1 MNQNRYSKIFTKKK
15 VASSAVCVVLAVSL
29 FAGCAHFESIEYSQ
43 EISEEN
49 PETIEAFD
57 QFINDIFETEVTENT
72 INLHFTISDPEK
84 YGITDY
90 PVTLGDLSIDA
101 MADSNARLEN
111 YLSGLNSFSYT
122 ELTLN
127 QQLTYDI
134 LENYF
139 KLQLDMADMYLY
151 DELLRPSTG
160 VQAQLP
166 ILYEEYS
173 FNSKKDVED
182 YLKLL
187 ALTDEYFDQI
197 ISFDF
202 FTEHS
207 LTEVTENTI
216 NLHFTISDPEKYGIT
231 DYPVTLGDLSN
242 DAMSDSNARLENYLS
257 GLSSFSYTELTLNQ
271 QLTYDI
277 LENYFQL
284 QLDMADMY
292 LYDELLRPSTGVQAQ
307 LPILYEEYSFNS
319 KKDVEDYL
327 KLLALTDEYFD
338 QIISFEKEKAD
349 AGLFMSDFACQNII
363 DQCNAFIADS
373 DNHYLIETFNTRID
387 KLTGLTQSEKDHY
400 RLQNEKMLLEHI
412 FPAYENLAAAL
423 TDLLGSGTNENGL
436 CYFPEGKQYYE
447 YLLAYN
453 TGASESVKTLENMIS
468 NERVKVL
475 QESSD
480 LTTENP
486 ELWELASEA
495 TLTPTDSATTLNH
508 LKEVMLD
515 DFPAPPETSY
525 TVNYIDDCVADYLA
539 PAFYVIAPIDD
550 YSHNSIYINETT
562 DTTNI
567 SYFTTL
573 AHEGFPG
580 HLYQTV
586 MTYESGI
593 EPVRSILNYSG
604 FVEGWATYVEFQSY
618 HYAGLDDDVATIL
631 ELNQDATLSLYAS
644 TDIGIHYEGW
654 TLEDTKKFWNNYGI
668 TNDDAIESIFELIVE
683 EPTHYLKYYI
693 GFLKFE
699 ELKKETSL
707 KNIKNYNDKSFHQA
721 VLSIGP
727 APFDIVDKYLP
738 AYYEY
743 IE

>member
-15 VASSAVCVVLAVSL
+15 VASSAVCMVLAVSL
-29 FAGCAHFESIEYSQ
+29 FAGCVHFESIEYSQ

-57 QFINDIFETEVTENT
+57 QFINDIFE
-72 INLHFTISDPEK
+72 
-84 YGITDY
+84 
-90 PVTLGDLSIDA
+90 
-101 MADSNARLEN
+101 
-111 YLSGLNSFSYT
+111 
-122 ELTLN
+122 
-127 QQLTYDI
+127 
-134 LENYF
+134 
-139 KLQLDMADMYLY
+139 
-151 DELLRPSTG
+151 
-160 VQAQLP
+160 
-166 ILYEEYS
+166 
-173 FNSKKDVED
+173 
-182 YLKLL
+182 
-187 ALTDEYFDQI
+187 
-197 ISFDF
+197 
-202 FTEHS
+202 
-207 LTEVTENTI
+207 TEVTENTI

-387 KLTGLTQSEKDHY
+387 KLTGLSQSEKDHY
-400 RLQNEKMLLEHI
+400 RLQNEKMLHEHI
-412 FPAYENLAAAL
+412 FPAYENLAAVL

-453 TGASESVKTLENMIS
+453 TGASESIKTLENMIS

-495 TLTPTDSATTLNH
+495 VLTPTDSVTTLNH

-515 DFPAPPETSY
+515 DFPAPPETGY

-654 TLEDTKKFWNNYGI
+654 TLKDTKKFWNNYGI

-738 AYYEY
+738 VYYEY

>member
-29 FAGCAHFESIEYSQ
+29 FTGCAHFESIEYSQ

-57 QFINDIFETEVTENT
+57 QFINDIFE
-72 INLHFTISDPEK
+72 
-84 YGITDY
+84 
-90 PVTLGDLSIDA
+90 
-101 MADSNARLEN
+101 
-111 YLSGLNSFSYT
+111 
-122 ELTLN
+122 
-127 QQLTYDI
+127 
-134 LENYF
+134 
-139 KLQLDMADMYLY
+139 
-151 DELLRPSTG
+151 
-160 VQAQLP
+160 
-166 ILYEEYS
+166 
-173 FNSKKDVED
+173 
-182 YLKLL
+182 
-187 ALTDEYFDQI
+187 
-197 ISFDF
+197 
-202 FTEHS
+202 
-207 LTEVTENTI
+207 TEVTENTI

-400 RLQNEKMLLEHI
+400 RLQNEKILHEHI
-412 FPAYENLAAAL
+412 FPAYENLVAAL

-453 TGASESVKTLENMIS
+453 TGTSESVKTLENMIS

-495 TLTPTDSATTLNH
+495 TLTPTDSVTTLNH

-515 DFPAPPETSY
+515 DFPAPPEIGY

-707 KNIKNYNDKSFHQA
+707 KNIKDYNDKSFHQA

>member
-15 VASSAVCVVLAVSL
+15 VASSAVCVALAISL

-49 PETIEAFD
+49 PQTVEAFD

-197 ISFDF
+197 ISF
-202 FTEHS
+202 
-207 LTEVTENTI
+207 
-216 NLHFTISDPEKYGIT
+216 
-231 DYPVTLGDLSN
+231 
-242 DAMSDSNARLENYLS
+242 
-257 GLSSFSYTELTLNQ
+257 
-271 QLTYDI
+271 
-277 LENYFQL
+277 
-284 QLDMADMY
+284 
-292 LYDELLRPSTGVQAQ
+292 
-307 LPILYEEYSFNS
+307 
-319 KKDVEDYL
+319 
-327 KLLALTDEYFD
+327 
-338 QIISFEKEKAD
+338 EKEKAD

-400 RLQNEKMLLEHI
+400 RLQNEKMLREHI

-453 TGASESVKTLENMIS
+453 TSAAESVKTLENMIS

-525 TVNYIDDCVADYLA
+525 TVSYIDDCVADYLA

-618 HYAGLDDDVATIL
+618 HYAGLDNDVATIL

>member
-15 VASSAVCVVLAVSL
+15 VASSAVCMVLAVSL

-57 QFINDIFETEVTENT
+57 QFINDIFE
-72 INLHFTISDPEK
+72 
-84 YGITDY
+84 
-90 PVTLGDLSIDA
+90 
-101 MADSNARLEN
+101 
-111 YLSGLNSFSYT
+111 
-122 ELTLN
+122 
-127 QQLTYDI
+127 
-134 LENYF
+134 
-139 KLQLDMADMYLY
+139 
-151 DELLRPSTG
+151 
-160 VQAQLP
+160 
-166 ILYEEYS
+166 
-173 FNSKKDVED
+173 
-182 YLKLL
+182 
-187 ALTDEYFDQI
+187 
-197 ISFDF
+197 
-202 FTEHS
+202 
-207 LTEVTENTI
+207 TEVTENTI

-400 RLQNEKMLLEHI
+400 RLQNEKMLREHI

-508 LKEVMLD
+508 LKEIMLD
-515 DFPAPPETSY
+515 DFPAPPETGY

-668 TNDDAIESIFELIVE
+668 TNDNAIESIFELIVE

>member
-15 VASSAVCVVLAVSL
+15 VASSAVCVALAISL

-49 PETIEAFD
+49 PQTVEAFD

-111 YLSGLNSFSYT
+111 YLS
-122 ELTLN
+122 
-127 QQLTYDI
+127 D
-134 LENYF
+134 
-139 KLQLDMADMYLY
+139 
-151 DELLRPSTG
+151 
-160 VQAQLP
+160 
-166 ILYEEYS
+166 
-173 FNSKKDVED
+173 
-182 YLKLL
+182 
-187 ALTDEYFDQI
+187 
-197 ISFDF
+197 
-202 FTEHS
+202 
-207 LTEVTENTI
+207 
-216 NLHFTISDPEKYGIT
+216 
-231 DYPVTLGDLSN
+231 
-242 DAMSDSNARLENYLS
+242 
-257 GLSSFSYTELTLNQ
+257 LSSFSYTELTLNQ

-400 RLQNEKMLLEHI
+400 RLQNEKILHEHI

-453 TGASESVKTLENMIS
+453 TGTTESIKTLENMIS

-495 TLTPTDSATTLNH
+495 ALTPTDSVTTLNH

-515 DFPAPPETSY
+515 DFPAPPETGY

>member
-15 VASSAVCVVLAVSL
+15 IASSAVCVALAISL

-49 PETIEAFD
+49 PQTVEAFD

-111 YLSGLNSFSYT
+111 YLS
-122 ELTLN
+122 
-127 QQLTYDI
+127 D
-134 LENYF
+134 
-139 KLQLDMADMYLY
+139 
-151 DELLRPSTG
+151 
-160 VQAQLP
+160 
-166 ILYEEYS
+166 
-173 FNSKKDVED
+173 
-182 YLKLL
+182 
-187 ALTDEYFDQI
+187 
-197 ISFDF
+197 
-202 FTEHS
+202 
-207 LTEVTENTI
+207 
-216 NLHFTISDPEKYGIT
+216 
-231 DYPVTLGDLSN
+231 
-242 DAMSDSNARLENYLS
+242 
-257 GLSSFSYTELTLNQ
+257 LSSFSYTELTLNQ

-277 LENYFQL
+277 LENYIQL

-338 QIISFEKEKAD
+338 QIISFEEEKAA

-400 RLQNEKMLLEHI
+400 RLQNEKMLREHI

-508 LKEVMLD
+508 LKEIMLD
-515 DFPAPPETSY
+515 DFPAPPETGY

-738 AYYEY
+738 VYYEY

>member
-15 VASSAVCVVLAVSL
+15 VASSAVCMALAISL

-49 PETIEAFD
+49 PQTVEAFD

-197 ISFDF
+197 ISF
-202 FTEHS
+202 
-207 LTEVTENTI
+207 
-216 NLHFTISDPEKYGIT
+216 
-231 DYPVTLGDLSN
+231 
-242 DAMSDSNARLENYLS
+242 
-257 GLSSFSYTELTLNQ
+257 
-271 QLTYDI
+271 
-277 LENYFQL
+277 
-284 QLDMADMY
+284 
-292 LYDELLRPSTGVQAQ
+292 
-307 LPILYEEYSFNS
+307 
-319 KKDVEDYL
+319 
-327 KLLALTDEYFD
+327 
-338 QIISFEKEKAD
+338 EKEKAD

-400 RLQNEKMLLEHI
+400 RLQNEKMLREHI

-525 TVNYIDDCVADYLA
+525 TVSYIDDCVADYLA

-618 HYAGLDDDVATIL
+618 HYAGLDNDVATIL

>member
-15 VASSAVCVVLAVSL
+15 VASSAVCVALAISL

-49 PETIEAFD
+49 PQTVEAFD
-57 QFINDIFETEVTENT
+57 QFINDIFE
-72 INLHFTISDPEK
+72 
-84 YGITDY
+84 
-90 PVTLGDLSIDA
+90 
-101 MADSNARLEN
+101 
-111 YLSGLNSFSYT
+111 
-122 ELTLN
+122 
-127 QQLTYDI
+127 
-134 LENYF
+134 
-139 KLQLDMADMYLY
+139 
-151 DELLRPSTG
+151 
-160 VQAQLP
+160 
-166 ILYEEYS
+166 
-173 FNSKKDVED
+173 
-182 YLKLL
+182 
-187 ALTDEYFDQI
+187 
-197 ISFDF
+197 
-202 FTEHS
+202 
-207 LTEVTENTI
+207 TEVTENTI

-400 RLQNEKMLLEHI
+400 RLQNEKMLREHI

-515 DFPAPPETSY
+515 DFPAPPETGY

-618 HYAGLDDDVATIL
+618 HYAGLDNDVATIL

-707 KNIKNYNDKSFHQA
+707 KNIKDYNDKSFHQA

>member
-1 MNQNRYSKIFTKKK
+1 M
-15 VASSAVCVVLAVSL
+15 CVVLAVSL

-57 QFINDIFETEVTENT
+57 QFINDIFE
-72 INLHFTISDPEK
+72 
-84 YGITDY
+84 
-90 PVTLGDLSIDA
+90 
-101 MADSNARLEN
+101 
-111 YLSGLNSFSYT
+111 
-122 ELTLN
+122 
-127 QQLTYDI
+127 
-134 LENYF
+134 
-139 KLQLDMADMYLY
+139 
-151 DELLRPSTG
+151 
-160 VQAQLP
+160 
-166 ILYEEYS
+166 
-173 FNSKKDVED
+173 
-182 YLKLL
+182 
-187 ALTDEYFDQI
+187 
-197 ISFDF
+197 
-202 FTEHS
+202 
-207 LTEVTENTI
+207 TEVTENTI

-400 RLQNEKMLLEHI
+400 RLQNEKILHEHI
-412 FPAYENLAAAL
+412 FPAYENLVAAL

-453 TGASESVKTLENMIS
+453 TGTSESVKTLENMIS

-495 TLTPTDSATTLNH
+495 TLTPTDSVTTLNH

-515 DFPAPPETSY
+515 DFPAPPEIGY

-707 KNIKNYNDKSFHQA
+707 KNIKDYNDKSFHQA

>member
-15 VASSAVCVVLAVSL
+15 VASSAVCVALAISL

-49 PETIEAFD
+49 PQTVEAFD
-57 QFINDIFETEVTENT
+57 QFINDIFE
-72 INLHFTISDPEK
+72 
-84 YGITDY
+84 
-90 PVTLGDLSIDA
+90 
-101 MADSNARLEN
+101 
-111 YLSGLNSFSYT
+111 
-122 ELTLN
+122 
-127 QQLTYDI
+127 
-134 LENYF
+134 
-139 KLQLDMADMYLY
+139 
-151 DELLRPSTG
+151 
-160 VQAQLP
+160 
-166 ILYEEYS
+166 
-173 FNSKKDVED
+173 
-182 YLKLL
+182 
-187 ALTDEYFDQI
+187 
-197 ISFDF
+197 
-202 FTEHS
+202 
-207 LTEVTENTI
+207 TEVTENTI

-400 RLQNEKMLLEHI
+400 RLQNEKILHEHI
-412 FPAYENLAAAL
+412 FPAYENLVAAL

-453 TGASESVKTLENMIS
+453 TGTSESVKTLENMIS

-495 TLTPTDSATTLNH
+495 TLTPTDSVTTLNH

-515 DFPAPPETSY
+515 DFPAPPEIGY

-707 KNIKNYNDKSFHQA
+707 KNIKDYNDKSFHQA

>member
-15 VASSAVCVVLAVSL
+15 VASSAVCMVLAVSL

-57 QFINDIFETEVTENT
+57 QFINDIFE
-72 INLHFTISDPEK
+72 
-84 YGITDY
+84 
-90 PVTLGDLSIDA
+90 
-101 MADSNARLEN
+101 
-111 YLSGLNSFSYT
+111 
-122 ELTLN
+122 
-127 QQLTYDI
+127 
-134 LENYF
+134 
-139 KLQLDMADMYLY
+139 
-151 DELLRPSTG
+151 
-160 VQAQLP
+160 
-166 ILYEEYS
+166 
-173 FNSKKDVED
+173 
-182 YLKLL
+182 
-187 ALTDEYFDQI
+187 
-197 ISFDF
+197 
-202 FTEHS
+202 
-207 LTEVTENTI
+207 TEVTENTI

-400 RLQNEKMLLEHI
+400 RLQNEKMLREHI

-508 LKEVMLD
+508 LKEIMLD
-515 DFPAPPETSY
+515 DFPAPPETGY

-586 MTYESGI
+586 MTYKSGI

>member
-1 MNQNRYSKIFTKKK
+1 M
-15 VASSAVCVVLAVSL
+15 CVVLAVSL

-57 QFINDIFETEVTENT
+57 QFINDIFE
-72 INLHFTISDPEK
+72 
-84 YGITDY
+84 
-90 PVTLGDLSIDA
+90 
-101 MADSNARLEN
+101 
-111 YLSGLNSFSYT
+111 
-122 ELTLN
+122 
-127 QQLTYDI
+127 
-134 LENYF
+134 
-139 KLQLDMADMYLY
+139 
-151 DELLRPSTG
+151 
-160 VQAQLP
+160 
-166 ILYEEYS
+166 
-173 FNSKKDVED
+173 
-182 YLKLL
+182 
-187 ALTDEYFDQI
+187 
-197 ISFDF
+197 
-202 FTEHS
+202 
-207 LTEVTENTI
+207 TEVTENTI

-373 DNHYLIETFNTRID
+373 DNHYLMETFNTRID

-400 RLQNEKMLLEHI
+400 RLQNEKMLREHI

-453 TGASESVKTLENMIS
+453 TGTSESVKTLENMIS

-495 TLTPTDSATTLNH
+495 TLTPTDSVTTLNH

-515 DFPAPPETSY
+515 DFPAPPEIGY

>member
-15 VASSAVCVVLAVSL
+15 IASSAVCVALAISL

-49 PETIEAFD
+49 PQTVEAFD
-57 QFINDIFETEVTENT
+57 QFINDIFE
-72 INLHFTISDPEK
+72 
-84 YGITDY
+84 
-90 PVTLGDLSIDA
+90 
-101 MADSNARLEN
+101 
-111 YLSGLNSFSYT
+111 
-122 ELTLN
+122 
-127 QQLTYDI
+127 
-134 LENYF
+134 
-139 KLQLDMADMYLY
+139 
-151 DELLRPSTG
+151 
-160 VQAQLP
+160 
-166 ILYEEYS
+166 
-173 FNSKKDVED
+173 
-182 YLKLL
+182 
-187 ALTDEYFDQI
+187 
-197 ISFDF
+197 
-202 FTEHS
+202 
-207 LTEVTENTI
+207 TEVTENTI

-400 RLQNEKMLLEHI
+400 RLQNEKMLREHI

-453 TGASESVKTLENMIS
+453 TGTSESVKTLENMIS

-495 TLTPTDSATTLNH
+495 TLTPTDSVTTLNH

-515 DFPAPPETSY
+515 DFPAPPEIGY

>member
-1 MNQNRYSKIFTKKK
+1 MC
-15 VASSAVCVVLAVSL
+15 VALAISL

-49 PETIEAFD
+49 PQTVEAFD

-197 ISFDF
+197 ISF
-202 FTEHS
+202 
-207 LTEVTENTI
+207 
-216 NLHFTISDPEKYGIT
+216 
-231 DYPVTLGDLSN
+231 
-242 DAMSDSNARLENYLS
+242 
-257 GLSSFSYTELTLNQ
+257 
-271 QLTYDI
+271 
-277 LENYFQL
+277 
-284 QLDMADMY
+284 
-292 LYDELLRPSTGVQAQ
+292 
-307 LPILYEEYSFNS
+307 
-319 KKDVEDYL
+319 
-327 KLLALTDEYFD
+327 
-338 QIISFEKEKAD
+338 EKEKAD

-400 RLQNEKMLLEHI
+400 RLQNEKMLREHI

-525 TVNYIDDCVADYLA
+525 TVSYIDDCVADYLA

>member
-15 VASSAVCVVLAVSL
+15 VASSAVCVALAISL

-49 PETIEAFD
+49 PQTVEAFD

-197 ISFDF
+197 ISF
-202 FTEHS
+202 
-207 LTEVTENTI
+207 
-216 NLHFTISDPEKYGIT
+216 
-231 DYPVTLGDLSN
+231 
-242 DAMSDSNARLENYLS
+242 
-257 GLSSFSYTELTLNQ
+257 
-271 QLTYDI
+271 
-277 LENYFQL
+277 
-284 QLDMADMY
+284 
-292 LYDELLRPSTGVQAQ
+292 
-307 LPILYEEYSFNS
+307 
-319 KKDVEDYL
+319 
-327 KLLALTDEYFD
+327 
-338 QIISFEKEKAD
+338 EKEKAD

-387 KLTGLTQSEKDHY
+387 KLTGLSQSEKDHY
-400 RLQNEKMLLEHI
+400 RLQNEKMLHEHI
-412 FPAYENLAAAL
+412 FPAYENLAAVL

-525 TVNYIDDCVADYLA
+525 TVSYIDDCVADYLA

-707 KNIKNYNDKSFHQA
+707 KNIKDYNDKSFHQA

>member
-15 VASSAVCVVLAVSL
+15 VASSAVCVALAISL

-49 PETIEAFD
+49 PQTVEAFD
-57 QFINDIFETEVTENT
+57 QFINDIFKTEVTENT

-187 ALTDEYFDQI
+187 
-197 ISFDF
+197 S
-202 FTEHS
+202 
-207 LTEVTENTI
+207 
-216 NLHFTISDPEKYGIT
+216 
-231 DYPVTLGDLSN
+231 
-242 DAMSDSNARLENYLS
+242 
-257 GLSSFSYTELTLNQ
+257 
-271 QLTYDI
+271 
-277 LENYFQL
+277 
-284 QLDMADMY
+284 
-292 LYDELLRPSTGVQAQ
+292 
-307 LPILYEEYSFNS
+307 
-319 KKDVEDYL
+319 
-327 KLLALTDEYFD
+327 LTDEYFD

-349 AGLFMSDFACQNII
+349 AGLFMPDFACQNII

-400 RLQNEKMLLEHI
+400 RLQNEKILHEHI

-453 TGASESVKTLENMIS
+453 TGTSESVKALENMIS

-515 DFPAPPETSY
+515 DFPAPPETGY

-707 KNIKNYNDKSFHQA
+707 KNIKDYNDKSFHQA

>member
-1 MNQNRYSKIFTKKK
+1 M
-15 VASSAVCVVLAVSL
+15 VLAVSL

-57 QFINDIFETEVTENT
+57 QFINDIFETEV
-72 INLHFTISDPEK
+72 
-84 YGITDY
+84 
-90 PVTLGDLSIDA
+90 
-101 MADSNARLEN
+101 M
-111 YLSGLNSFSYT
+111 
-122 ELTLN
+122 
-127 QQLTYDI
+127 
-134 LENYF
+134 
-139 KLQLDMADMYLY
+139 
-151 DELLRPSTG
+151 
-160 VQAQLP
+160 
-166 ILYEEYS
+166 
-173 FNSKKDVED
+173 
-182 YLKLL
+182 
-187 ALTDEYFDQI
+187 
-197 ISFDF
+197 
-202 FTEHS
+202 
-207 LTEVTENTI
+207 ENTI

-363 DQCNAFIADS
+363 DQCNAFIVDS

-400 RLQNEKMLLEHI
+400 RLQNEKMLREHI

-515 DFPAPPETSY
+515 DFPAPPETGY

>member
-15 VASSAVCVVLAVSL
+15 VASSAVCVALAISL

-49 PETIEAFD
+49 PQTVEAFD

-197 ISFDF
+197 ISF
-202 FTEHS
+202 
-207 LTEVTENTI
+207 
-216 NLHFTISDPEKYGIT
+216 
-231 DYPVTLGDLSN
+231 
-242 DAMSDSNARLENYLS
+242 
-257 GLSSFSYTELTLNQ
+257 
-271 QLTYDI
+271 
-277 LENYFQL
+277 
-284 QLDMADMY
+284 
-292 LYDELLRPSTGVQAQ
+292 
-307 LPILYEEYSFNS
+307 
-319 KKDVEDYL
+319 
-327 KLLALTDEYFD
+327 
-338 QIISFEKEKAD
+338 EKEKAD

-400 RLQNEKMLLEHI
+400 RLQNEKMLREHI

-515 DFPAPPETSY
+515 DLPAPPETSY
-525 TVNYIDDCVADYLA
+525 TVSYIDDCVADYLA

-618 HYAGLDDDVATIL
+618 HYAGLDNDVATIL

>member
-15 VASSAVCVVLAVSL
+15 VASSAVCVALAISL

-49 PETIEAFD
+49 PQTVEAFD
-57 QFINDIFETEVTENT
+57 QFINDIFE
-72 INLHFTISDPEK
+72 
-84 YGITDY
+84 
-90 PVTLGDLSIDA
+90 
-101 MADSNARLEN
+101 
-111 YLSGLNSFSYT
+111 
-122 ELTLN
+122 
-127 QQLTYDI
+127 
-134 LENYF
+134 
-139 KLQLDMADMYLY
+139 
-151 DELLRPSTG
+151 
-160 VQAQLP
+160 
-166 ILYEEYS
+166 
-173 FNSKKDVED
+173 
-182 YLKLL
+182 
-187 ALTDEYFDQI
+187 
-197 ISFDF
+197 
-202 FTEHS
+202 
-207 LTEVTENTI
+207 TEVTENTI

-373 DNHYLIETFNTRID
+373 DNHYLMETFNTRID

-400 RLQNEKMLLEHI
+400 RLQNEKMLREHI

-453 TGASESVKTLENMIS
+453 TGTSESVKTLENMIS

-495 TLTPTDSATTLNH
+495 TLTPTDSVTTLNH

-515 DFPAPPETSY
+515 DFPAPPEIGY

>member
-1 MNQNRYSKIFTKKK
+1 M
-15 VASSAVCVVLAVSL
+15 VLAVSL

-57 QFINDIFETEVTENT
+57 QFINDIFE
-72 INLHFTISDPEK
+72 
-84 YGITDY
+84 
-90 PVTLGDLSIDA
+90 
-101 MADSNARLEN
+101 
-111 YLSGLNSFSYT
+111 
-122 ELTLN
+122 
-127 QQLTYDI
+127 
-134 LENYF
+134 
-139 KLQLDMADMYLY
+139 
-151 DELLRPSTG
+151 
-160 VQAQLP
+160 
-166 ILYEEYS
+166 
-173 FNSKKDVED
+173 
-182 YLKLL
+182 
-187 ALTDEYFDQI
+187 
-197 ISFDF
+197 
-202 FTEHS
+202 
-207 LTEVTENTI
+207 TEVTENTI

-292 LYDELLRPSTGVQAQ
+292 LYDEPLRPSTGVQAQ

-373 DNHYLIETFNTRID
+373 DNHYLMETFNTRID

-400 RLQNEKMLLEHI
+400 RLQNEKMLREHI

-453 TGASESVKTLENMIS
+453 TGTSESVKTLENMIS

-495 TLTPTDSATTLNH
+495 TLTPTDSVTTLNH

-515 DFPAPPETSY
+515 DFPAPPEIGY

-562 DTTNI
+562 DATNI

>member
-1 MNQNRYSKIFTKKK
+1 LNQNRYSKIFTKKK
-15 VASSAVCVVLAVSL
+15 VASSAVCVALAISL

-49 PETIEAFD
+49 PQTVEAFD

-197 ISFDF
+197 ISF
-202 FTEHS
+202 
-207 LTEVTENTI
+207 
-216 NLHFTISDPEKYGIT
+216 
-231 DYPVTLGDLSN
+231 
-242 DAMSDSNARLENYLS
+242 
-257 GLSSFSYTELTLNQ
+257 
-271 QLTYDI
+271 
-277 LENYFQL
+277 
-284 QLDMADMY
+284 
-292 LYDELLRPSTGVQAQ
+292 
-307 LPILYEEYSFNS
+307 
-319 KKDVEDYL
+319 
-327 KLLALTDEYFD
+327 
-338 QIISFEKEKAD
+338 EKEKAD

-400 RLQNEKMLLEHI
+400 RLQNEKMLREHI

-525 TVNYIDDCVADYLA
+525 TVSYIDDCVADYLA

-618 HYAGLDDDVATIL
+618 HYAGLDNDVATIL

>member
-1 MNQNRYSKIFTKKK
+1 M
-15 VASSAVCVVLAVSL
+15 VLAVSL

-57 QFINDIFETEVTENT
+57 QFINDIFETEV
-72 INLHFTISDPEK
+72 
-84 YGITDY
+84 
-90 PVTLGDLSIDA
+90 
-101 MADSNARLEN
+101 M
-111 YLSGLNSFSYT
+111 
-122 ELTLN
+122 
-127 QQLTYDI
+127 
-134 LENYF
+134 
-139 KLQLDMADMYLY
+139 
-151 DELLRPSTG
+151 
-160 VQAQLP
+160 
-166 ILYEEYS
+166 
-173 FNSKKDVED
+173 
-182 YLKLL
+182 
-187 ALTDEYFDQI
+187 
-197 ISFDF
+197 
-202 FTEHS
+202 
-207 LTEVTENTI
+207 ENTI

-400 RLQNEKMLLEHI
+400 RLQNEKMLHEHI

-453 TGASESVKTLENMIS
+453 TGTSESVKTLENMIS

-495 TLTPTDSATTLNH
+495 TLTPTDSVTTLNH

-515 DFPAPPETSY
+515 DFPAPPEIGY

>member
-72 INLHFTISDPEK
+72 INLHFT
-84 YGITDY
+84 
-90 PVTLGDLSIDA
+90 
-101 MADSNARLEN
+101 
-111 YLSGLNSFSYT
+111 F
-122 ELTLN
+122 
-127 QQLTYDI
+127 
-134 LENYF
+134 
-139 KLQLDMADMYLY
+139 
-151 DELLRPSTG
+151 
-160 VQAQLP
+160 
-166 ILYEEYS
+166 
-173 FNSKKDVED
+173 
-182 YLKLL
+182 
-187 ALTDEYFDQI
+187 
-197 ISFDF
+197 
-202 FTEHS
+202 
-207 LTEVTENTI
+207 
-216 NLHFTISDPEKYGIT
+216 SDPEKYGIT

-400 RLQNEKMLLEHI
+400 RLQNEKMLHEHI

-453 TGASESVKTLENMIS
+453 TGAAESVKTLENMIS

-604 FVEGWATYVEFQSY
+604 FVEGWATYVEFRSY

-707 KNIKNYNDKSFHQA
+707 KNIKDYNDKSFHQA

>member
-1 MNQNRYSKIFTKKK
+1 MC
-15 VASSAVCVVLAVSL
+15 VALAISL

-49 PETIEAFD
+49 PQTVEAFD

-111 YLSGLNSFSYT
+111 YLSGLN
-122 ELTLN
+122 
-127 QQLTYDI
+127 
-134 LENYF
+134 
-139 KLQLDMADMYLY
+139 
-151 DELLRPSTG
+151 
-160 VQAQLP
+160 
-166 ILYEEYS
+166 
-173 FNSKKDVED
+173 
-182 YLKLL
+182 
-187 ALTDEYFDQI
+187 
-197 ISFDF
+197 
-202 FTEHS
+202 
-207 LTEVTENTI
+207 
-216 NLHFTISDPEKYGIT
+216 
-231 DYPVTLGDLSN
+231 
-242 DAMSDSNARLENYLS
+242 
-257 GLSSFSYTELTLNQ
+257 SFSYTELTLNQ

-400 RLQNEKMLLEHI
+400 RLQNEKMLREHI

-525 TVNYIDDCVADYLA
+525 TVSYIDDCVADYLA

-707 KNIKNYNDKSFHQA
+707 KNIKDYNDKSFHQA

>member
-15 VASSAVCVVLAVSL
+15 VASSAVCMVLAVSL
-29 FAGCAHFESIEYSQ
+29 FAGCVHFESIEYSQ

-57 QFINDIFETEVTENT
+57 QFINDIFE
-72 INLHFTISDPEK
+72 
-84 YGITDY
+84 
-90 PVTLGDLSIDA
+90 
-101 MADSNARLEN
+101 
-111 YLSGLNSFSYT
+111 
-122 ELTLN
+122 
-127 QQLTYDI
+127 
-134 LENYF
+134 
-139 KLQLDMADMYLY
+139 
-151 DELLRPSTG
+151 
-160 VQAQLP
+160 
-166 ILYEEYS
+166 
-173 FNSKKDVED
+173 
-182 YLKLL
+182 
-187 ALTDEYFDQI
+187 
-197 ISFDF
+197 
-202 FTEHS
+202 
-207 LTEVTENTI
+207 TEVTENTI

-387 KLTGLTQSEKDHY
+387 KLTGLSQSEKDHY
-400 RLQNEKMLLEHI
+400 RLQNEKMLHEHI
-412 FPAYENLAAAL
+412 FPAYENLAAVL

-453 TGASESVKTLENMIS
+453 TGASESIKTLENMIS

-495 TLTPTDSATTLNH
+495 VLTPTDSVTTLNH

-515 DFPAPPETSY
+515 DFPAPPETGY

-654 TLEDTKKFWNNYGI
+654 TLKDTKKFWNNYGI

-727 APFDIVDKYLP
+727 APLDIVDKYLP

>member
-15 VASSAVCVVLAVSL
+15 VASSAVCVALAISL

-49 PETIEAFD
+49 PQTVEAFD

-197 ISFDF
+197 ISF
-202 FTEHS
+202 
-207 LTEVTENTI
+207 
-216 NLHFTISDPEKYGIT
+216 
-231 DYPVTLGDLSN
+231 
-242 DAMSDSNARLENYLS
+242 
-257 GLSSFSYTELTLNQ
+257 
-271 QLTYDI
+271 
-277 LENYFQL
+277 
-284 QLDMADMY
+284 
-292 LYDELLRPSTGVQAQ
+292 
-307 LPILYEEYSFNS
+307 
-319 KKDVEDYL
+319 
-327 KLLALTDEYFD
+327 
-338 QIISFEKEKAD
+338 EKEKAD

-400 RLQNEKMLLEHI
+400 RLQNEKMLREHI

-525 TVNYIDDCVADYLA
+525 TVSYIDDCVADYLA

-618 HYAGLDDDVATIL
+618 HYAGLDNDVATIL

-707 KNIKNYNDKSFHQA
+707 KNIKDYNDKSFHQA

>member
-1 MNQNRYSKIFTKKK
+1 M
-15 VASSAVCVVLAVSL
+15 VLAVSL

-57 QFINDIFETEVTENT
+57 QFINDIFE
-72 INLHFTISDPEK
+72 
-84 YGITDY
+84 
-90 PVTLGDLSIDA
+90 
-101 MADSNARLEN
+101 
-111 YLSGLNSFSYT
+111 
-122 ELTLN
+122 
-127 QQLTYDI
+127 
-134 LENYF
+134 
-139 KLQLDMADMYLY
+139 
-151 DELLRPSTG
+151 
-160 VQAQLP
+160 
-166 ILYEEYS
+166 
-173 FNSKKDVED
+173 
-182 YLKLL
+182 
-187 ALTDEYFDQI
+187 
-197 ISFDF
+197 
-202 FTEHS
+202 
-207 LTEVTENTI
+207 TEVTENTI

-400 RLQNEKMLLEHI
+400 RLQNEKMLREHI

-453 TGASESVKTLENMIS
+453 TGTSESVKTLENMIS

-495 TLTPTDSATTLNH
+495 TLTPTDSVTTLNH

-515 DFPAPPETSY
+515 DFPAPPEIGY

-738 AYYEY
+738 VYYEY

>member
-15 VASSAVCVVLAVSL
+15 VASSAVCVALAISL

-90 PVTLGDLSIDA
+90 PVTLGDLS
-101 MADSNARLEN
+101 
-111 YLSGLNSFSYT
+111 
-122 ELTLN
+122 
-127 QQLTYDI
+127 
-134 LENYF
+134 
-139 KLQLDMADMYLY
+139 
-151 DELLRPSTG
+151 
-160 VQAQLP
+160 
-166 ILYEEYS
+166 
-173 FNSKKDVED
+173 
-182 YLKLL
+182 
-187 ALTDEYFDQI
+187 
-197 ISFDF
+197 
-202 FTEHS
+202 
-207 LTEVTENTI
+207 
-216 NLHFTISDPEKYGIT
+216 
-231 DYPVTLGDLSN
+231 N
-242 DAMSDSNARLENYLS
+242 DAMSVSNARLENYLS

-363 DQCNAFIADS
+363 DQCNAFIVDS

-400 RLQNEKMLLEHI
+400 RLQNEKMLREHI

-453 TGASESVKTLENMIS
+453 TGAAESVKTLENMIS

-525 TVNYIDDCVADYLA
+525 TVSYIDDCVADYLA

-699 ELKKETSL
+699 ELKKGTSL

>member
-1 MNQNRYSKIFTKKK
+1 M
-15 VASSAVCVVLAVSL
+15 CVVLAISL

-49 PETIEAFD
+49 PQTVEAFD

-197 ISFDF
+197 ISF
-202 FTEHS
+202 
-207 LTEVTENTI
+207 
-216 NLHFTISDPEKYGIT
+216 
-231 DYPVTLGDLSN
+231 
-242 DAMSDSNARLENYLS
+242 
-257 GLSSFSYTELTLNQ
+257 
-271 QLTYDI
+271 
-277 LENYFQL
+277 
-284 QLDMADMY
+284 
-292 LYDELLRPSTGVQAQ
+292 
-307 LPILYEEYSFNS
+307 
-319 KKDVEDYL
+319 
-327 KLLALTDEYFD
+327 
-338 QIISFEKEKAD
+338 EKEKAD

-400 RLQNEKMLLEHI
+400 RLQNEKILHEHI

-525 TVNYIDDCVADYLA
+525 TVSYIDDCVADYLA

>member
-15 VASSAVCVVLAVSL
+15 VASSAVCVALAISL
-29 FAGCAHFESIEYSQ
+29 YAGCAHFESIEYSQ

-49 PETIEAFD
+49 PQTVEAFD
-57 QFINDIFETEVTENT
+57 QFINDIFE
-72 INLHFTISDPEK
+72 
-84 YGITDY
+84 
-90 PVTLGDLSIDA
+90 
-101 MADSNARLEN
+101 
-111 YLSGLNSFSYT
+111 
-122 ELTLN
+122 
-127 QQLTYDI
+127 
-134 LENYF
+134 
-139 KLQLDMADMYLY
+139 
-151 DELLRPSTG
+151 
-160 VQAQLP
+160 
-166 ILYEEYS
+166 
-173 FNSKKDVED
+173 
-182 YLKLL
+182 
-187 ALTDEYFDQI
+187 
-197 ISFDF
+197 
-202 FTEHS
+202 
-207 LTEVTENTI
+207 TEVTENTI

-257 GLSSFSYTELTLNQ
+257 GLNSFSYTELTLNQ

-277 LENYFQL
+277 LENYFKL

-400 RLQNEKMLLEHI
+400 RLQNEKMLREHI

-525 TVNYIDDCVADYLA
+525 TVSYIDDCVADYLA

-618 HYAGLDDDVATIL
+618 HYAGLDNDVATIL

>member
-1 MNQNRYSKIFTKKK
+1 M
-15 VASSAVCVVLAVSL
+15 VLAVSL

-57 QFINDIFETEVTENT
+57 QFINDIFE
-72 INLHFTISDPEK
+72 
-84 YGITDY
+84 
-90 PVTLGDLSIDA
+90 
-101 MADSNARLEN
+101 
-111 YLSGLNSFSYT
+111 
-122 ELTLN
+122 
-127 QQLTYDI
+127 
-134 LENYF
+134 
-139 KLQLDMADMYLY
+139 
-151 DELLRPSTG
+151 
-160 VQAQLP
+160 
-166 ILYEEYS
+166 
-173 FNSKKDVED
+173 
-182 YLKLL
+182 
-187 ALTDEYFDQI
+187 
-197 ISFDF
+197 
-202 FTEHS
+202 
-207 LTEVTENTI
+207 TEVTENTI

-400 RLQNEKMLLEHI
+400 RLHNEKMLREHI

-508 LKEVMLD
+508 LKEIMLD
-515 DFPAPPETSY
+515 DFPAPPETGY

-707 KNIKNYNDKSFHQA
+707 KNIKDYNDKSFHQA

>member
-15 VASSAVCVVLAVSL
+15 VASSAVCVALAISL

-49 PETIEAFD
+49 PQTVEAFD

-197 ISFDF
+197 ISF
-202 FTEHS
+202 
-207 LTEVTENTI
+207 
-216 NLHFTISDPEKYGIT
+216 
-231 DYPVTLGDLSN
+231 
-242 DAMSDSNARLENYLS
+242 
-257 GLSSFSYTELTLNQ
+257 
-271 QLTYDI
+271 
-277 LENYFQL
+277 
-284 QLDMADMY
+284 
-292 LYDELLRPSTGVQAQ
+292 
-307 LPILYEEYSFNS
+307 
-319 KKDVEDYL
+319 
-327 KLLALTDEYFD
+327 
-338 QIISFEKEKAD
+338 EKEKAD

-400 RLQNEKMLLEHI
+400 RLQNEKMLHEHI

-525 TVNYIDDCVADYLA
+525 TVSYIDDCVADYLA

-618 HYAGLDDDVATIL
+618 HYAGLDNDVATIL

>member
-1 MNQNRYSKIFTKKK
+1 M
-15 VASSAVCVVLAVSL
+15 VLAVSL

-57 QFINDIFETEVTENT
+57 QFINDIFE
-72 INLHFTISDPEK
+72 
-84 YGITDY
+84 
-90 PVTLGDLSIDA
+90 
-101 MADSNARLEN
+101 
-111 YLSGLNSFSYT
+111 
-122 ELTLN
+122 
-127 QQLTYDI
+127 
-134 LENYF
+134 
-139 KLQLDMADMYLY
+139 
-151 DELLRPSTG
+151 
-160 VQAQLP
+160 
-166 ILYEEYS
+166 
-173 FNSKKDVED
+173 
-182 YLKLL
+182 
-187 ALTDEYFDQI
+187 
-197 ISFDF
+197 
-202 FTEHS
+202 
-207 LTEVTENTI
+207 TEVTENTI

-373 DNHYLIETFNTRID
+373 DNHYLMETFNTRID

-400 RLQNEKMLLEHI
+400 RLQNEKMLREHI

-453 TGASESVKTLENMIS
+453 TGTSESVKTLENMIS

-495 TLTPTDSATTLNH
+495 TLTPTDSVTTLNH

-515 DFPAPPETSY
+515 DFPAPPEIGY

>member
-1 MNQNRYSKIFTKKK
+1 M
-15 VASSAVCVVLAVSL
+15 CVVLAVSL

-57 QFINDIFETEVTENT
+57 QFINDIFE
-72 INLHFTISDPEK
+72 
-84 YGITDY
+84 
-90 PVTLGDLSIDA
+90 
-101 MADSNARLEN
+101 
-111 YLSGLNSFSYT
+111 
-122 ELTLN
+122 
-127 QQLTYDI
+127 
-134 LENYF
+134 
-139 KLQLDMADMYLY
+139 
-151 DELLRPSTG
+151 
-160 VQAQLP
+160 
-166 ILYEEYS
+166 
-173 FNSKKDVED
+173 
-182 YLKLL
+182 
-187 ALTDEYFDQI
+187 
-197 ISFDF
+197 
-202 FTEHS
+202 
-207 LTEVTENTI
+207 TEVTENTI

-400 RLQNEKMLLEHI
+400 RLQNEKMLREHI

-508 LKEVMLD
+508 LKEIMLD
-515 DFPAPPETSY
+515 DFPAPPETGY

>member
-15 VASSAVCVVLAVSL
+15 VASSAVCVALAISL

-49 PETIEAFD
+49 PQTVEAFD

-111 YLSGLNSFSYT
+111 YLSGLN
-122 ELTLN
+122 
-127 QQLTYDI
+127 
-134 LENYF
+134 
-139 KLQLDMADMYLY
+139 
-151 DELLRPSTG
+151 
-160 VQAQLP
+160 
-166 ILYEEYS
+166 
-173 FNSKKDVED
+173 
-182 YLKLL
+182 
-187 ALTDEYFDQI
+187 
-197 ISFDF
+197 
-202 FTEHS
+202 
-207 LTEVTENTI
+207 
-216 NLHFTISDPEKYGIT
+216 
-231 DYPVTLGDLSN
+231 
-242 DAMSDSNARLENYLS
+242 
-257 GLSSFSYTELTLNQ
+257 SFSYTELTLNQ

-400 RLQNEKMLLEHI
+400 RLQNEKMLREHI

-453 TGASESVKTLENMIS
+453 TGAAESVKTLENMIS

-525 TVNYIDDCVADYLA
+525 TVSYIDDCVADYLA

>member
-1 MNQNRYSKIFTKKK
+1 MC
-15 VASSAVCVVLAVSL
+15 VALAISL

-49 PETIEAFD
+49 PQTVEAFD
-57 QFINDIFETEVTENT
+57 QFINDIFE
-72 INLHFTISDPEK
+72 
-84 YGITDY
+84 
-90 PVTLGDLSIDA
+90 
-101 MADSNARLEN
+101 
-111 YLSGLNSFSYT
+111 
-122 ELTLN
+122 
-127 QQLTYDI
+127 
-134 LENYF
+134 
-139 KLQLDMADMYLY
+139 
-151 DELLRPSTG
+151 
-160 VQAQLP
+160 
-166 ILYEEYS
+166 
-173 FNSKKDVED
+173 
-182 YLKLL
+182 
-187 ALTDEYFDQI
+187 
-197 ISFDF
+197 
-202 FTEHS
+202 
-207 LTEVTENTI
+207 TEVTENTI

-400 RLQNEKMLLEHI
+400 RLQNEKMLREHI

-525 TVNYIDDCVADYLA
+525 TVSYIDDCVADYLA

>member
-1 MNQNRYSKIFTKKK
+1 MC
-15 VASSAVCVVLAVSL
+15 VALAISL

-43 EISEEN
+43 KISEEN
-49 PETIEAFD
+49 PQTVEAFD

-197 ISFDF
+197 ISF
-202 FTEHS
+202 
-207 LTEVTENTI
+207 
-216 NLHFTISDPEKYGIT
+216 
-231 DYPVTLGDLSN
+231 
-242 DAMSDSNARLENYLS
+242 
-257 GLSSFSYTELTLNQ
+257 
-271 QLTYDI
+271 
-277 LENYFQL
+277 
-284 QLDMADMY
+284 
-292 LYDELLRPSTGVQAQ
+292 
-307 LPILYEEYSFNS
+307 
-319 KKDVEDYL
+319 
-327 KLLALTDEYFD
+327 
-338 QIISFEKEKAD
+338 EKEKAD

-400 RLQNEKMLLEHI
+400 RLQNEKMLREHI

-525 TVNYIDDCVADYLA
+525 TVSYIDDCVADYLA

-618 HYAGLDDDVATIL
+618 HYAGLDNDVATIL

>member
-15 VASSAVCVVLAVSL
+15 VASSAVCVALAISL

-49 PETIEAFD
+49 PQTVEAFD
-57 QFINDIFETEVTENT
+57 QFINDIFE
-72 INLHFTISDPEK
+72 
-84 YGITDY
+84 
-90 PVTLGDLSIDA
+90 
-101 MADSNARLEN
+101 
-111 YLSGLNSFSYT
+111 
-122 ELTLN
+122 
-127 QQLTYDI
+127 
-134 LENYF
+134 
-139 KLQLDMADMYLY
+139 
-151 DELLRPSTG
+151 
-160 VQAQLP
+160 
-166 ILYEEYS
+166 
-173 FNSKKDVED
+173 
-182 YLKLL
+182 
-187 ALTDEYFDQI
+187 
-197 ISFDF
+197 
-202 FTEHS
+202 
-207 LTEVTENTI
+207 TEVTENTI

-363 DQCNAFIADS
+363 DQCNAFIVDS

-400 RLQNEKMLLEHI
+400 RLQNEKMLREHI

-515 DFPAPPETSY
+515 DFPAPPETGY

-707 KNIKNYNDKSFHQA
+707 KNIKDYNDKSFHQA

>member
-1 MNQNRYSKIFTKKK
+1 M
-15 VASSAVCVVLAVSL
+15 CVVLAVSL

-57 QFINDIFETEVTENT
+57 QFINDIFE
-72 INLHFTISDPEK
+72 
-84 YGITDY
+84 
-90 PVTLGDLSIDA
+90 
-101 MADSNARLEN
+101 
-111 YLSGLNSFSYT
+111 
-122 ELTLN
+122 
-127 QQLTYDI
+127 
-134 LENYF
+134 
-139 KLQLDMADMYLY
+139 
-151 DELLRPSTG
+151 
-160 VQAQLP
+160 
-166 ILYEEYS
+166 
-173 FNSKKDVED
+173 
-182 YLKLL
+182 
-187 ALTDEYFDQI
+187 
-197 ISFDF
+197 
-202 FTEHS
+202 
-207 LTEVTENTI
+207 TEVTENTI

-363 DQCNAFIADS
+363 DQCNAFIVDS

-400 RLQNEKMLLEHI
+400 RLQNEKMLREHI

-453 TGASESVKTLENMIS
+453 TGAAESVKTLENMIS

-525 TVNYIDDCVADYLA
+525 TVSYIDDCVADYLA

>member
-1 MNQNRYSKIFTKKK
+1 M
-15 VASSAVCVVLAVSL
+15 CVVLAVSL

-57 QFINDIFETEVTENT
+57 QFINDIFE
-72 INLHFTISDPEK
+72 
-84 YGITDY
+84 
-90 PVTLGDLSIDA
+90 
-101 MADSNARLEN
+101 
-111 YLSGLNSFSYT
+111 
-122 ELTLN
+122 
-127 QQLTYDI
+127 
-134 LENYF
+134 
-139 KLQLDMADMYLY
+139 
-151 DELLRPSTG
+151 
-160 VQAQLP
+160 
-166 ILYEEYS
+166 
-173 FNSKKDVED
+173 
-182 YLKLL
+182 
-187 ALTDEYFDQI
+187 
-197 ISFDF
+197 
-202 FTEHS
+202 
-207 LTEVTENTI
+207 TEVTENTI

-400 RLQNEKMLLEHI
+400 RLQNEKMLREHI

-453 TGASESVKTLENMIS
+453 TGAAESVKTLENMIS

-515 DFPAPPETSY
+515 DFPAPPETGY

-707 KNIKNYNDKSFHQA
+707 KNIKDYNDKSFHQA